1 MPSKI
6 DTKLFQENA
15 EKELYKKL
23 TELDDKAQ
31 RLIDDAKYQDA
42 LAELSTLRASVDQFF
57 DDVMVMAD
65 DEKLKNNRIALLN
78 KLHGLFLQIADI
90 SKLQK

>member
-1 MPSKI
+1 MKN
-6 DTKLFQENA
+6 F
-15 EKELYKKL
+15 YKKKQRKNYKTLIKLENKVQKLIDQAKYKDAL
-23 TELDDKAQ
+23 TELS
-31 RLIDDAKYQDA
+31 A
-42 LAELSTLRASVDQFF
+42 LRKNVDQFF